1 MFQCQ
6 ECDRGFDSERGLR
19 AHMRKHENESWAT
32 VLGDMEIEEP
42 RVLAAFDD
50 APPIDGGTGE
60 QVPGEAPKSSWK
72 DKLWGNGAK
81 PAQTSA
87 EKKPRKKRVSTDGVW
102 QTVWTV
108 AGIALVKTGADIPVG
123 NCLQF
128 QAPIVGSIIDDVI
141 ANTAIDKLVQ
151 PLAANGEKVKLVSS
165 VFAMPVLVGVL
176 ERNPAAAPMVEP
188 LLRMAIADHLIAMAP
203 VIKEQR
209 KRQEQY
215 EKAVQELGVNMEQDG
230 DPIEVILQ
238 SIFPMPEEGS
248 MNGAGNNVHAPV

>member
-1 MFQCQ
+1 MYQCS
-6 ECDRGFDSERGLR
+6 ECDRSFDSERGLK
-19 AHMRKHENESWAT
+19 AHMRKHENESWAS
-32 VLGDMEIEEP
+32 VLSDMEVEEP
-42 RVLAAFDD
+42 RVLSAFDD
-50 APPIDGGTGE
+50 APPLEGGTGE
-60 QVPGEAPKSSWK
+60 QVPGEAPKTSWK

-81 PAQTSA
+81 APASA
-87 EKKPRKKRVSTDGVW
+87 EKKPRKKRVATDGVW
-102 QTVWTV
+102 TTVWTV

-141 ANTAIDKLVQ
+141 AGTALDKLVQ

-176 ERNPAAAPMVEP
+176 ERNPAAAPMLEP

-215 EKAVQELGVNMEQDG
+215 EKAVQELGVDMEEHG

-238 SIFPMPEEGS
+238 SIFPPLEEPS
-248 MNGAGNNVHAPV
+248 PNGAHSAQHV

>member
-1 MFQCQ
+1 MVQCS
-6 ECDRGFDSERGLR
+6 ECEREFDSDRGLR

-42 RVLAAFDD
+42 RVLSAFDD
-50 APPIDGGTGE
+50 APPVEGGVGE
-60 QVPGEAPKSSWK
+60 QMPGEPPKTSWK
-72 DKLWGNGAK
+72 NKLWGSDAK
-81 PAQTSA
+81 KPGSD
-87 EKKPRKKRVSTDGVW
+87 EKKPRKKRCSTDGVW

-108 AGIALVKTGADIPVG
+108 AGIALVKTGADVPVG

-128 QAPIVGSIIDDVI
+128 QAPIVGGIIDDVI
-141 ANTAIDKLVQ
+141 AHTAIDKLIQ

-176 ERNPAAAPMVEP
+176 ERNPAAAPMLEP

-209 KRQEQY
+209 KRDEQY
-215 EKAVQELGVNMEQDG
+215 AKAVQELGIDAEADG
-230 DPIEVILQ
+230 DPIEVILS
-238 SIFPMPEEGS
+238 SIFPPTEEPS
-248 MNGAGNNVHAPV
+248 PNGAYSNVNA